1 MHTISNQQLSEISGG
16 NFVSDAINAIGY
28 YAGAA
33 FGHVTNAVTSTYNQA
48 WADSVWENREAI
60 IAADSSG
67 ML

>member
-1 MHTISNQQLSEISGG
+1 MHTISNHQLSEISGG
-16 NFVSDAINAIGY
+16 NVVSDIISGIGY

-33 FGHVTNAVTSTYNQA
+33 FGHITNAVTSTYNQA

-67 ML
+67 LL